1 MGITARAPESAADV
15 FTLRRRRDG
24 GGTPRLNEWGVDS
37 EYGTLRDVLL
47 ARPTNLRHLATSS
60 LSKKYLREAPCD
72 IDLAKR
78 QHAELVAAYEHFGV
92 TVHYALEDAALPMQ
106 VYTRDSSFMTPFGAV
121 ITNMANWWRRGENFA
136 AIRSYEAL
144 GIPIYDMVTAGCFEG
159 GDFDVIEPGCVLIG
173 CGGERTQEEGA
184 RQVQAWFEA
193 EGWETRL
200 AFFDPY
206 YVHIDLMVV
215 MLAEKLAAVCR
226 ECTEPGIVDW
236 LRGKRIEIIEVPF
249 ADTMTLGCN
258 VMALG
263 GDRVIAPAHSRVLVE
278 QLKAHVD
285 TGVVLELRQQILE
298 QAGII
303 RRRGRRERNE
313 PLGRLARPVTKINSS
328 IPAATASS
336 AAYWIRGLSTIGS
349 ISFGLALVAGKK
361 RVPIPPTGKTALR
374 TLVIQILRYGCLF
387 IKAAHDTI
395 LARAYK
401 ASSNPA
407 RWVPGGRATRRSV

>member
-1 MGITARAPESAADV
+1 MGITARAPEDAADS
-15 FTLRRRRDG
+15 FTLKRRHEG
-24 GGTPRLNEWGVDS
+24 GGTPRLNAWGVDS
-37 EYGTLRDVLL
+37 EYGLLRDVLL
-47 ARPTNLRHLATSS
+47 ARPTHLRHLATSS
-60 LSKKYLREAPCD
+60 LSKKYLREAPAD
-72 IDLAKR
+72 IELARR

-92 TVHYALEDAALPMQ
+92 SVRYQLEDPHLPMQ

-121 ITNMANWWRRGENFA
+121 VTNMANWWRRGENFA

-144 GIPIYDMVTAGCFEG
+144 GVPIYDMVTAGCFEG

-215 MLAEKLAAVCR
+215 MLAEKLAAVCPD
-226 ECTEPGIVDW
+226 CTEPGIVDW
-236 LRGKRIEIIEVPF
+236 LRAKRIEIVEVPF

-278 QLKAHVD
+278 QLKARGFEVAEVETREISK
-285 TGVVLELRQQILE
+285 TGGGIHCMAQPLR
-298 QAGII
+298 
-303 RRRGRRERNE
+303 RD
-313 PLGRLARPVTKINSS
+313 
-328 IPAATASS
+328 AA
-336 AAYWIRGLSTIGS
+336 
-349 ISFGLALVAGKK
+349 
-361 RVPIPPTGKTALR
+361 
-374 TLVIQILRYGCLF
+374 
-387 IKAAHDTI
+387 
-395 LARAYK
+395 
-401 ASSNPA
+401 
-407 RWVPGGRATRRSV
+407 